1 MLSSFKHEAKQEVA
15 EEAARDPNSR
25 FSAEDAERVMVE
37 ESKKAGAPA
46 FQFDPNASPEEKA
59 AQARARGNSLHTNRP
74 KGAGLKSDIND
85 GPDDYDLPAP
95 TTAGV
100 VAGSTTGDQQE
111 QMNGFHPEEDNWK
124 KTGWA
129 PRFGSGETEE
139 DKQDDA
145 LISDHQTFLEGKL
158 DDKFYGDW
166 YHNAAVIVFAC
177 LSSWLI
183 AVVGGGLGWVLIIMA
198 ACGTYYRTS
207 IRRVR
212 RNFRDDITRELA
224 KTHLETDHES
234 LEWMN
239 SFLGKFWP
247 IFAPNLAI
255 SVIQSV
261 DQVLSTSTPAFLDS
275 MRMETF
281 TLGTKPPRMEHVK
294 TYPRM
299 EDDIVMMDWR
309 FSFTPTDT
317 MDMTARQLK
326 NKINPKV
333 VLEIRIGKA
342 MVSKSMKIIVE
353 DFAFSGLMRI
363 KMKLQLP
370 FPYVERVDMCFL
382 ERPEIDYVCKPLG
395 GETFGFDINFIPG
408 LETFIK
414 DQIHANLAPIMYA
427 PNVFPIEVAKMLSG
441 NPVDM
446 AIGVVAI
453 TLHSGHGLRNPDKFA
468 GTPDPYCVVS
478 INGRNELGRTKT
490 VHESADPRW
499 NETLYIIITNFTDS
513 LSLQVFDYNEV
524 RKDKELGT
532 ASFPLE
538 KLEAVTE
545 HENEQLEVVAGG
557 KQRGVINCDIRF
569 FPVLQ
574 GAKDEEGKELPPPE
588 SNTGIARITIE
599 QAKDLD
605 GSKSMVGALNPYAVL
620 LLNGKEVHITGK
632 LKRTN
637 QPIFTNPSTSVL
649 VTDKKKARIGL
660 VIKDDRDL
668 ASDPIV
674 GRYQIKV
681 DDMLTLMQKG
691 QEWFNLADSK
701 TGRAKLLI
709 NWKPVALTG
718 ITSSGGYIKPIGVMR
733 VHFQKAHDLRN
744 LETLGKSDP
753 YGRVLLNGIQKGRT
767 VTFKNNLEPTW
778 DEVVYVP
785 VHTVRE
791 RITLEVM
798 DEEKLGKDRSLGQID
813 VSVAEYVKENE
824 EEGGYLVHDTKTLYN
839 DGLRIQGKGTAKGTL
854 SYTVSFFPTLNVVD
868 PDEEKEE
875 QDALAALPTALAK
888 PEGSGHSKQSSIDTT
903 KSATNGIRPSLD
915 ERKDLDN
922 AGKLSAGARPD
933 STIAPSVQESLI
945 PEKKEAPKIRL
956 TVDELPKYESGLL
969 IFNIVEGTFSRKDVL
984 LEVVMDDHSFPS
996 YTTGRARQKHHVF
1009 GETGDVFVRE
1019 LDFSRITL
1027 RLVEKVDKDGDDG
1040 EDHVV
1045 AKLQGQTLQTL
1056 SHCLYT
1062 PTELTLRGDDGSA
1075 NKVIVMLKYLPVQM
1089 QLDPSESINNM
1100 GTLRVDVLDAAELPA
1115 ADRNGYSDPY
1125 CKFKLNGKEVHKTKT
1140 QKKTLHPAWNESFET
1155 MVSSRTAA
1163 DFRVDVYDWDF
1174 GDKADFLGG
1183 ANIDLAALE
1192 PFEQREYKYELD
1204 GKSGVIRLKM
1214 TFKPSYVT
1222 RSRQGSSTFQGTFA
1236 PAGKVVGAPVKGV
1249 TKVGGGVVKG
1259 ASFLKRNF
1267 TGRGSKD
1274 EPMVAV
1280 NSEREGSPMPDV
1292 AATPATPA
1300 RSAALTDAGSPM
1312 TPQSANHHRVSSY
1325 SSAFAPAGKGVEIGT
1340 AHFIIVS
1347 ATGFPEKADVQVHVN
1362 MKGAKGKTKELYKTK
1377 HLRPKDGVVSFGDE
1391 ENFKVTCPADTTFQM
1406 MVKDHEVFRD
1416 KELGEG
1422 IFFVSDQGSGA
1433 EQEVKVGSGTVV
1445 IRSSFVPDPSAGGA
1459 TDGMLRPTTSGNDS
1473 PVSRKDAAPRRSFFG
1488 KRDVSGKVEPF

>member
-1 MLSSFKHEAKQEVA
+1 
-15 EEAARDPNSR
+15 
-25 FSAEDAERVMVE
+25 
-37 ESKKAGAPA
+37 
-46 FQFDPNASPEEKA
+46 
-59 AQARARGNSLHTNRP
+59 
-74 KGAGLKSDIND
+74 
-85 GPDDYDLPAP
+85 
-95 TTAGV
+95 
-100 VAGSTTGDQQE
+100 
-111 QMNGFHPEEDNWK
+111 
-124 KTGWA
+124 
-129 PRFGSGETEE
+129 
-139 DKQDDA
+139 
-145 LISDHQTFLEGKL
+145 LEGKL
-158 DDKFYGDW
+158 DDTFYGDW

-177 LSSWLI
+177 LSSWFI
-183 AVVGGGLGWVLIIMA
+183 ALVGGGLGWVLIIMA

-224 KTHLETDHES
+224 KNRLDTDSES

-239 SFLGKFWP
+239 SFLVKFWP

-342 MVSKSMKIIVE
+342 MVSKAMKIIVE

-370 FPYVERVDMCFL
+370 FPYVERVDMCFM

-414 DQIHANLAPIMYA
+414 EQIHANLGPIMYA

-441 NPVDM
+441 NPVDA
-446 AIGVVAI
+446 AIGVVAV
-453 TLHSGHGLRNPDKFA
+453 TFHGAHGLRNPDKFS

-478 INGRNELGRTKT
+478 INSRNELGRTKT

-513 LSLQVFDYNEV
+513 LTLHVYDYNEM
-524 RKDKELGT
+524 RKDKELGI
-532 ASFPLE
+532 ANFPLE
-538 KLEAVTE
+538 KLQTVTE
-545 HENEQLEVVAGG
+545 HENEQIEVVSGG
-557 KQRGVINCDIRF
+557 KQRGLINCDIRF

-574 GAKDEEGKELPPPE
+574 PSKDEEGNELPPPE

-599 QAKDLD
+599 QAKELD
-605 GSKSMVGALNPYAVL
+605 GSKSMVGQLNPYGVL
-620 LLNGKEVHITGK
+620 VLNGKEVHVTGK

-637 QPIFTNPSTSVL
+637 NPIFTNPSTSVL
-649 VTDKKKARIGL
+649 ITDKKKARVGL
-660 VIKDDRDL
+660 VIKDDRDM
-668 ASDPIV
+668 AKDPIL
-674 GRYQIKV
+674 GSYQIKL
-681 DDMLTLMQKG
+681 DDILTLMLKG
-691 QEWFNLADSK
+691 QEWFNLAGSQ

-709 NWKPVALTG
+709 DWKPVALTG
-718 ITSSGGYIKPIGVMR
+718 VTSSGGYITPIGVMR
-733 VHFQKAHDLRN
+733 IHFQKANDLRN

-753 YGRVLLNGIQKGRT
+753 YGRVLLNGIPKGRT
-767 VTFKNNLEPTW
+767 VTFKNNLDPTW
-778 DEVVYVP
+778 DEIIYVP
-785 VHTVRE
+785 VHTIRE

-813 VSVAEYVKENE
+813 VTVPEYIKENE
-824 EEGGYLVHDTKTLYN
+824 QDGGYLVHDTKSLHH
-839 DGLRIQGKGTAKGTL
+839 DGLRMQGKGAAKGSLT
-854 SYTVSFFPTLNVVD
+854 YTVSFYPTLNVVD
-868 PDEEKEE
+868 PEEEKEE
-875 QDALAALPTALAK
+875 QDA
-888 PEGSGHSKQSSIDTT
+888 
-903 KSATNGIRPSLD
+903 SATVSTPPAESQIDKNGRSSV
-915 ERKDLDN
+915 E
-922 AGKLSAGARPD
+922 ARPE
-933 STIAPSVQESLI
+933 SMTATSLKGSVS
-945 PEKKEAPKIRL
+945 PEKRQAPKIRL
-956 TVDELPKYESGLL
+956 NAEDLPKYESGLL
-969 IFNIVEGTFSRKDVL
+969 VFNIVEGTFSRRNVL
-984 LEVVMDDHSFPS
+984 LEVLMDDHIFPS
-996 YTTGRARQKHHVF
+996 YVTGRARQQHHAF
-1009 GETGDVFVRE
+1009 GETGDAFIRE
-1019 LDFSRITL
+1019 LEFSRITL
-1027 RLVEKVDKDGDDG
+1027 RLVEKVDTDGDDG
-1040 EDHVV
+1040 DEHVV
-1045 AKLQGQTLQTL
+1045 AKLTGQTLQTL
-1056 SHCLYT
+1056 SHCLYS
-1062 PTELTLRGDDGSA
+1062 PTELTLRGENGGV
-1075 NKVIVMLKYLPVQM
+1075 NKVTVMLKYLPVQM

-1100 GTLRVDVLDAAELPA
+1100 GTLRVDILDAAELPA

-1125 CKFKLNGKEVHKTKT
+1125 CKFKLNGKELHKTKT

-1174 GDKADFLGG
+1174 GDKADYLGG
-1183 ANIDLAALE
+1183 AAINLAVLE
-1192 PFEQREYKYELD
+1192 PFEQREYHYELD

-1222 RSRQGSSTFQGTFA
+1222 RARQGTSTFQGTFA

-1267 TGRGSKD
+1267 TGRASKD
-1274 EPMVAV
+1274 EPMPVV
-1280 NSEREGSPMPDV
+1280 DNEREGSPLPDV
-1292 AATPATPA
+1292 VATPATPA
-1300 RSAALTDAGSPM
+1300 RSTVLTDAGSPM
-1312 TPQSANHHRVSSY
+1312 TPQITNHNRTSSF
-1325 SSAFAPAGKGVEIGT
+1325 SSNLGPSGKGAESGT

-1377 HLRPKDGVVSFGDE
+1377 HLRSKEGVVMFGDE
-1391 ENFKVTCPADTTFQM
+1391 ENFKVSCAADTAFQM
-1406 MVKDHEVFRD
+1406 LVKDHEVFRD
-1416 KELGEG
+1416 KDLGEG
-1422 IFFVSDQGSGA
+1422 MFFVSDQGRGS
-1433 EQEVKVGSGTVV
+1433 EQDVKVGSGIVV
-1445 IRSSFVPDPSAGGA
+1445 VRSSFMPTPIGDGA
-1459 TDGMLRPTTSGNDS
+1459 TDGMLRPTMNGNDS
-1473 PVSRKDAAPRRSFFG
+1473 PASRKDAAPRRSFFG
-1488 KRDVSGKVEPF
+1488 KRDASGKIEAA

>member
-1 MLSSFKHEAKQEVA
+1 
-15 EEAARDPNSR
+15 
-25 FSAEDAERVMVE
+25 MVLT
-37 ESKKAGAPA
+37 AV
-46 FQFDPNASPEEKA
+46 Q
-59 AQARARGNSLHTNRP
+59 RGNPLHTNRP
-74 KGAGLKSDIND
+74 KGAGLKSDVND
-85 GPDDYDLPAP
+85 GPDEYDLPDPSTAGALAAP
-95 TTAGV
+95 T
-100 VAGSTTGDQQE
+100 SSE
-111 QMNGFHPEEDNWK
+111 QNEQLNSNDDNWNK
-124 KTGWA
+124 AGWA

-139 DKQDDA
+139 DKQDDI

-166 YHNAAVIVFAC
+166 YHNAGVIIFAC
-177 LSSWLI
+177 LSSWLV
-183 AVVGGGLGWVLIIMA
+183 AVVGGGLGWVLIIMV

-207 IRRVR
+207 IRRVK

-224 KTHLETDHES
+224 KNRLETDHES

-247 IFAPNLAI
+247 IFAPNLAV

-294 TYPRM
+294 TYPRI

-309 FSFTPTDT
+309 FSFTPNDT
-317 MDMTARQLK
+317 EDMTKRQLK

-395 GETFGFDINFIPG
+395 GDTFGFDINFIPG

-414 DQIHANLAPIMYA
+414 EQIHANLAPIMYA

-441 NPVDM
+441 NPVDQ

-453 TLHSGHGLRNPDKFA
+453 TLHSAHGLRNPDKFA

-513 LSLQVFDYNEV
+513 LTLQVFDFNDI

-532 ASFPLE
+532 ANFPLE
-538 KLEAVTE
+538 KLEAIAE
-545 HENEQLEVVAGG
+545 HENEQIEVVSGG
-557 KQRGVINCDIRF
+557 KQRGLINCDIRF
-569 FPVLQ
+569 FPVLE
-574 GAKDEEGKELPPPE
+574 GGKDEEGKELPPPE

-605 GSKSMVGALNPYAVL
+605 GSKGLLGQLNPYGVL

-637 QPIFTNPSTSVL
+637 SPIFTNPSTSVL
-649 VTDKKKARIGL
+649 VTDRKKARIGL

-668 ASDPIV
+668 ATDPIL
-674 GRYQIKV
+674 GRYQIKM

-691 QEWFNLADSK
+691 QEWFNLADSP
-701 TGRAKLLI
+701 TGRVKLLI
-709 NWKPVALTG
+709 DWKPVALTG
-718 ITSSGGYIKPIGVMR
+718 VTSSGGYITPIGVMR
-733 VHFQKAHDLRN
+733 IHFQRANGLRN

-778 DEVVYVP
+778 DEIVYVP
-785 VHTVRE
+785 VHTIRE

-798 DEEKLGKDRSLGQID
+798 DEEKLGKDRSLGQVD
-813 VSVAEYVKENE
+813 VSLPEYIKENE
-824 EEGGYLVHDTKTLYN
+824 EEGGYLVHNTKKLHN
-839 DGLRIQGKGTAKGTL
+839 DGLRMQGKGAAKGTL
-854 SYTVSFFPTLNVVD
+854 TYTVSFFPTLNVID
-868 PDEEKEE
+868 PEEEKEE
-875 QDALAALPTALAK
+875 QEALAATGTTPAK
-888 PEGSGHSKQSSIDTT
+888 PDGRSHSKQSSIDTT
-903 KSATNGIRPSLD
+903 SAMTNGTGPSI
-915 ERKDLDN
+915 EVRKSLDN
-922 AGKLSAGARPD
+922 AGKLSVGGRPV
-933 STIAPSVQESLI
+933 STTAPSVQAPSLQGSAVS
-945 PEKKEAPKIRL
+945 EKKEAPKIRL
-956 TVDELPKYESGLL
+956 TVDDLSKYESGLL
-969 IFNIVEGTFSRKDVL
+969 IFNIVEGTFSEKDVL
-984 LEVVMDDHSFPS
+984 LEVLMDDHIFPS

-1009 GETGDVFVRE
+1009 GETGDAFVRE

-1040 EDHVV
+1040 DEHVV

-1062 PTELTLRGDDGSA
+1062 PTELTLRGENGGS
-1075 NKVIVMLKYLPVQM
+1075 NKVTVMLKYLPVQM

-1100 GTLRVDVLDAAELPA
+1100 GTLKVDVLDAAELPA

-1183 ANIDLAALE
+1183 ASINLAALE
-1192 PFEQREYKYELD
+1192 PFEQKEYKYQLD

-1214 TFKPSYVT
+1214 TFKPSYVA
-1222 RSRQGSSTFQGTFA
+1222 RSRQGTSTFNGTFA

-1249 TKVGGGVVKG
+1249 TKVSGGVVKG

-1267 TGRGSKD
+1267 TGRGNK
-1274 EPMVAV
+1274 EETMTAV
-1280 NSEREGSPMPDV
+1280 NGEREGSPMPEV
-1292 AATPATPA
+1292 VATPATPA
-1300 RSAALTDAGSPM
+1300 RSVALSDAGSPL
-1312 TPQSANHHRVSSY
+1312 TPQSTNHNRVSSY
-1325 SSAFAPAGKGVEIGT
+1325 GSNFTPGVKGAEIGT

-1377 HLRPKDGVVSFGDE
+1377 HLKPKDGVVNYGDE

-1406 MVKDHEVFRD
+1406 IVKDHEVFRD
-1416 KELGEG
+1416 KDLGEG
-1422 IFFVSDQGSGA
+1422 MFFVSDQGSGS
-1433 EQEVKVGSGTVV
+1433 EQEVRIGGGTVV
-1445 IRSSFVPDPSAGGA
+1445 IRSSFAPEPIGGGSI
-1459 TDGMLRPTTSGNDS
+1459 DGLLRPTTSGNES
-1473 PVSRKDAAPRRSFFG
+1473 PVSKKDSLPRKSFFG
-1488 KRDVSGKVEPF
+1488 KRDASGKVEAA

>member
-1 MLSSFKHEAKQEVA
+1 M
-15 EEAARDPNSR
+15 
-25 FSAEDAERVMVE
+25 
-37 ESKKAGAPA
+37 
-46 FQFDPNASPEEKA
+46 
-59 AQARARGNSLHTNRP
+59 
-74 KGAGLKSDIND
+74 KSDIND

-95 TTAGV
+95 TTAGALAV
-100 VAGSTTGDQQE
+100 PTTGEGEEQ
-111 QMNGFHPEEDNWK
+111 QMNGSYPEEDNWK

-139 DKQDDA
+139 DKQEDA
-145 LISDHQTFLEGKL
+145 LLTDHQTFLEGKL

-183 AVVGGGLGWVLIIMA
+183 AVVGGGLGWVLIVMA
-198 ACGTYYRTS
+198 GCGTYYRTS

-224 KTHLETDHES
+224 KTRLETDNES

-239 SFLGKFWP
+239 SFLVKFWP
-247 IFAPNLAI
+247 IFAPNLAT

-275 MRMETF
+275 MRMDFF

-317 MDMTARQLK
+317 IDMTARQLK

-370 FPYVERVDMCFL
+370 FPYVDRVDMCFM

-395 GETFGFDINFIPG
+395 GDTFGFDINFIPG
-408 LETFIK
+408 LESFIK
-414 DQIHANLAPIMYA
+414 EQIHANLEPIMYA

-453 TLHSGHGLRNPDKFA
+453 TFHGAHGLHNSDKFS

-478 INGRNELGRTKT
+478 INSRNELGRTKT

-499 NETLYIIITNFTDS
+499 NETLYIIITNFTDV
-513 LSLQVFDYNEV
+513 LTLQVFDFNEM
-524 RKDKELGT
+524 RKDKELGI
-532 ASFPLE
+532 ANFRLE
-538 KLEAVTE
+538 KLETVTE
-545 HENEQLEVVAGG
+545 HENEQIEVVSNG
-557 KQRGVINCDIRF
+557 KQRGLINCDIRF

-574 GAKDEEGKELPPPE
+574 PSKDEEGTELPPPE

-599 QAKDLD
+599 QAKELD
-605 GSKSMVGALNPYAVL
+605 GSKSMVGQLNPYGVL

-637 QPIFTNPSTSVL
+637 NPIFTTPSTSVL

-660 VIKDDRDL
+660 VIKDDRDMVK
-668 ASDPIV
+668 DPIL
-674 GRYQIKV
+674 GSYQIKL

-709 NWKPVALTG
+709 DWKPVALTG
-718 ITSSGGYIKPIGVMR
+718 VTSSGGYITPIGVMR
-733 VHFQKAHDLRN
+733 IHFQKANDLRN

-753 YGRVLLNGIQKGRT
+753 YARVLLNGIPKGRT
-767 VTFKNNLEPTW
+767 VTFKNNLDPTW
-778 DEVVYVP
+778 DEVIYVP
-785 VHTVRE
+785 IHTIRE

-798 DEEKLGKDRSLGQID
+798 DEEKLGKDRSLGQIGVTVPD
-813 VSVAEYVKENE
+813 YIKENE
-824 EEGGYLVHDTKTLYN
+824 REGGYLVHDTKSLHS
-839 DGLRIQGKGTAKGTL
+839 DGLRMQGKGAAKGTL
-854 SYTVSFFPTLNVVD
+854 TYTVSFYPILNVID
-868 PDEEKEE
+868 PEEEKEE
-875 QDALAALPTALAK
+875 QDALAAASTAPAESEG
-888 PEGSGHSKQSSIDTT
+888 PEHNKQSSLDTA
-903 KSATNGIRPSLD
+903 KSITNGVRPSTDGRRSL
-915 ERKDLDN
+915 ENGGR
-922 AGKLSAGARPD
+922 LSVGARPE
-933 STIAPSVQESLI
+933 STTALSFQESVT
-945 PEKKEAPKIRL
+945 PETKEAPKIRL
-956 TVDELPKYESGLL
+956 TIDDLPKYESGLL
-969 IFNIVEGTFSRKDVL
+969 VFNIVEGTFSRKDVL
-984 LEVVMDDHSFPS
+984 LEVLMDDHIFPS
-996 YTTGRARQKHHVF
+996 YTTGRARQKQHVF
-1009 GETGDVFVRE
+1009 GETSDAFIRE

-1027 RLVEKVDKDGDDG
+1027 RLVEKVDKEGDDG
-1040 EDHVV
+1040 DDHVV
-1045 AKLQGQTLQTL
+1045 AKLTGQTLQTL
-1056 SHCLYT
+1056 SHCLYN
-1062 PTELTLRGDDGSA
+1062 PTELTLRGDDGST
-1075 NKVIVMLKYLPVQM
+1075 NKVTVMLKYLPVQM
-1089 QLDPSESINNM
+1089 HLDPSESINNM
-1100 GTLRVDVLDAAELPA
+1100 GTLRVDVLDAADLPA
-1115 ADRNGYSDPY
+1115 ADRNGFSDPY
-1125 CKFKLNGKEVHKTKT
+1125 CKFRLNGKEIHKTKT

-1163 DFRVDVYDWDF
+1163 DFRVDVYDCDF
-1174 GDKADFLGG
+1174 GDKADYLGG

-1192 PFEQREYKYELD
+1192 PFEQGEYKYELD

-1214 TFKPSYVT
+1214 TFKSSYVT
-1222 RSRQGSSTFQGTFA
+1222 RARQGTSTFQGTFA

-1267 TGRGSKD
+1267 PGRTSKD
-1274 EPMVAV
+1274 EPMPTV
-1280 NSEREGSPMPDV
+1280 NGEREGSPLPDV
-1292 AATPATPA
+1292 IATPATPA
-1300 RSAALTDAGSPM
+1300 RSTALTDAGSPM
-1312 TPQSANHHRVSSY
+1312 TPRSTNHNRMSSFG
-1325 SSAFAPAGKGVEIGT
+1325 SNFTPTGKGAESGT

-1347 ATGFPEKADVQVHVN
+1347 AAGFPEKADVQVHVN

-1377 HLRPKDGVVSFGDE
+1377 HLRPRDGVVTYGDE
-1391 ENFKVTCPADTTFQM
+1391 ENFKVTCAADTAFQM
-1406 MVKDHEVFRD
+1406 LVKDHEVFRD

-1422 IFFVSDQGSGA
+1422 MFFVSDQGSGS
-1433 EQEVKVGSGTVV
+1433 EQEIKVGSGIVV
-1445 IRSSFVPDPSAGGA
+1445 VRSSFTVELTADGA
-1459 TDGMLRPTTSGNDS
+1459 SEGMLRPTTSGNSS
-1473 PVSRKDAAPRRSFFG
+1473 PVTRKDSAPRRSFFG
-1488 KRDVSGKVEPF
+1488 KRDASGKVEAA